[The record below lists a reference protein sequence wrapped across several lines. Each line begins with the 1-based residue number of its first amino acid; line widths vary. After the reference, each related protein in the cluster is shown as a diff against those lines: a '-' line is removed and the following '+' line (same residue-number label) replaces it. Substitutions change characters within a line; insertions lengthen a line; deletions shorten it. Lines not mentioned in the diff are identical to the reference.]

1 MPLILIK
8 EPQQETKLAVWEI
21 AEEETFFQ
29 RKASVQREIAHPQKR
44 LQHLAGRY
52 LLKELFPDF
61 PAHEIA
67 VAPTRKP
74 FLPGDAFHFSIS
86 HCANLAAVVVSRD
99 RRVGVDVEKIT
110 EKTVKLKGKFL
121 DADALAQ
128 FDAWVK
134 KAAAL
139 PFFHG
144 DPEALCAT
152 LIWSAKEAMFK
163 WYGLGNVDF
172 RQQMLVR
179 SLSFQDDGKVL
190 MDGVFMLEQPFPLKL
205 YGLVLGEEVLVWTI
219 S

>member
-21 AEEETFFQ
+21 AEEEAFFQ
-29 RKASVQREIAHPQKR
+29 QKASVQREIAHPQKR

-67 VAPTRKP
+67 VAPTRRP
-74 FLPGDAFHFSIS
+74 FLPGDPFHFSIS

-99 RRVGVDVEKIT
+99 KRVGVDVEKIT

-121 DADALAQ
+121 DTDALMH
-128 FDAWVK
+128 FDEWVK

-139 PFFHG
+139 PLFHG

-152 LIWSAKEAMFK
+152 LVWSAKEAMFK

-172 RQQMLVR
+172 RKQMVIKTIV
-179 SLSFQDDGKVL
+179 FQSGNQVEFEA
-190 MDGVFMLEQPFPLKL
+190 VFMLPEPVPLTL
-205 YGLVLGEEVLVWTI
+205 NGLVFEQEVVVWVIT
-219 S
+219 